1 MKESIISKLKKSD
14 FLKGSLILLI
24 ASLTMNSLFF
34 LFQIYVGKLGP
45 SESGLF
51 GTLTYLIY
59 LLIIPLTTAIQT
71 IITKFVSTY
80 NVSKEHS
87 KIKYLFLASTKKLLI
102 AGFMF
107 SIIFLALSKYIL
119 DFLHIDSIIP
129 LVLIT
134 IIFLLS
140 LVLAINRGILQ
151 GLQNFKALGLNF
163 IMEGAFKLVLGIV
176 FIMLGFGVNGA
187 LIAIIFSYLIPW
199 LISFIS
205 FKEIFK
211 VSPEKFNT
219 KDLYEYSYPVFITM
233 FLLTA
238 FYSIDVLLVRHFLN
252 PIDTGYY
259 WAASL
264 LGKIVFFASSSIAL
278 VMFPK
283 VNELNLKNI
292 NTKKILRKSIGLVLL
307 ISLPITLVYYM
318 IPGFILKLIGFYKQY
333 SSITNFLGL
342 FGVIM
347 ALYSL
352 VYVLCF
358 YNLSLRKTSFIY
370 LLGFFVILEIILIS
384 LYHSSIIEIL
394 NILLALITFL
404 LISIIIMTL
413 KKNGTLNN
421 NTRT

>member
-1 MKESIISKLKKSD
+1 MKESIISKIKKND

-24 ASLTMNSLFF
+24 SSLTMNALFF

-87 KIKYLFLASTKKLLI
+87 KIRYLFLASTKKLLM
-102 AGFMF
+102 AGIVISAVFF
-107 SIIFLALSKYIL
+107 ALSKYIL
-119 DFLHIDSIIP
+119 EFLHIESIIP

-151 GLQNFKALGLNF
+151 GLQNFKSLGLNF
-163 IMEGAFKLVLGIV
+163 IMEGAFKLGLGIM
-176 FIMLGFGVNGA
+176 FIMLGLGVNGA
-187 LIAIIFSYLIPW
+187 LMAIIVSYLIPW

-205 FKEIFK
+205 FRELFSI
-211 VSPEKFNT
+211 SSEKFST

-252 PIDTGYY
+252 QIDTGYY

-283 VNELNLKNI
+283 VNELNLKNA
-292 NTKKILRKSIGLVLL
+292 NTKKLLRKSIGLVML
-307 ISLPITLVYYM
+307 IAVPITLVYYL
-318 IPGFILKLIGFYKQY
+318 IPEFILRIIGFYSQY

-347 ALYSL
+347 TIYSL

-358 YNLSLRKTSFIY
+358 YNLSLRKTGFIY
-370 LLGFFVILEIILIS
+370 LLGFFVILEAVLIS

-394 NILLALITFL
+394 SILLALITFL
-404 LISIIIMTL
+404 LISIIIVTL
-413 KKNGTLNN
+413 RKNGTLNN
-421 NTRT
+421 NTSV